1 MHTTRGTLLNVS
13 QLFTNSKH
21 INMDRTES
29 FIVKEYNF
37 KCRVCTDIYNDPI
50 ILDCPCKCVMCKECL
65 RKRWDNMEIQTNDF
79 KIYEPE
85 VVKQC
90 LNNCFVSVNRC
101 LTAEGLSKVM
111 EDIE

>member
-1 MHTTRGTLLNVS
+1 
-13 QLFTNSKH
+13 
-21 INMDRTES
+21 
-29 FIVKEYNF
+29 
-37 KCRVCTDIYNDPI
+37 
-50 ILDCPCKCVMCKECL
+50 MCKECL

-101 LTAEGLSKVM
+101 LKAEGLSKVM